1 MSKIN
6 KEGAEVLRT
15 NPSWFESGFHAK
27 TGETLDRAEFEK
39 RIKALKYLSIGSTLG
54 NLHRVQ
60 GRTPLFKLRLSAGK
74 VYKVHADCLVTALLE
89 LVSEGQLQTA
99 ISDQGNKKL
108 SNSTSVITGVQIYL
122 LS

>member
-39 RIKALKYLSIGSTLG
+39 RIKALKYLSEGSTLG
-54 NLHRVQ
+54 NLDKVQ

-99 ISDQGNKKL
+99 ISEQGNKKL
-108 SNSTSVITGVQIYL
+108 SNSTYVMTGVQIYL
-122 LS
+122 MS

>member
-15 NPSWFESGFHAK
+15 NPSWFQSGFHAK
-27 TGETLDRAEFEK
+27 TGETLDRADFEK
-39 RIKALKYLSIGSTLG
+39 RIKALKYLSKGSTLG
-54 NLHRVQ
+54 NLGKVQ

-89 LVSEGQLQTA
+89 LISEGQLQTA
-99 ISDQGNKKL
+99 ISKQGNKKL
-108 SNSTSVITGVQIYL
+108 SNGTSVMTGVQIYL

>member
-15 NPSWFESGFHAK
+15 DPSWFESGYHAK

-39 RIKALKYLSIGSTLG
+39 RVKAMKYLSKGSTLG
-54 NLHRVQ
+54 NLDKVL

-74 VYKVHADCLVTALLE
+74 IYKVHADCMMSALSKLI
-89 LVSEGQLQTA
+89 SEGQLQTA
-99 ISDQGNKKL
+99 VSEKGNKKL
-108 SNSTSVITGVQIYL
+108 SNSTSVMTGVQIYL
-122 LS
+122 MY

>member
-39 RIKALKYLSIGSTLG
+39 RIKALKYLSEGSTLG
-54 NLHRVQ
+54 NLDKVQ

-74 VYKVHADCLVTALLE
+74 VYKVHADCLITALLN
-89 LVSEGQLQTA
+89 LISEGQLQTA

>member
-15 NPSWFESGFHAK
+15 NPSWFQSGFHAK
-27 TGETLDRAEFEK
+27 TGETLNRAEFEQP
-39 RIKALKYLSIGSTLG
+39 IKALKYLSKGSTLG
-54 NLHRVQ
+54 NLGKVQ
-60 GRTPLFKLRLSAGK
+60 GRTSLFKLRLSAGK

-89 LVSEGQLQTA
+89 LISEGQLQTA
-99 ISDQGNKKL
+99 ISEQGNKKL
-108 SNSTSVITGVQIYL
+108 SNGTSVKTGVQIYL

>member
-15 NPSWFESGFHAK
+15 NPSWFESGYHAK
-27 TGETLDRAEFEK
+27 TGETLDRTEFEK
-39 RIKALKYLSIGSTLG
+39 RVKAMKYLSKGSTLG
-54 NLHRVQ
+54 NLDKVQ
-60 GRTPLFKLRLSAGK
+60 GRTPLFKLKLSAGK
-74 VYKVHADCLVTALLE
+74 IYKVHADCLITALLD
-89 LVSEGQLQTA
+89 LISGGQLQTA

-122 LS
+122 LY

>member
-6 KEGAEVLRT
+6 KEGEEVLRT
-15 NPSWFESGFHAK
+15 NPSWFESGYHAK
-27 TGETLDRAEFEK
+27 TGETLDRTEFEK
-39 RIKALKYLSIGSTLG
+39 RVKAMKYLSKGSTLG
-54 NLHRVQ
+54 HLDKVQ
-60 GRTPLFKLRLSAGK
+60 GRTPLFKLKLSAGK
-74 VYKVHADCLVTALLE
+74 IYKVHADCLITALLD
-89 LVSEGQLQTA
+89 LISEGQLQTA

>member
-15 NPSWFESGFHAK
+15 NPSWYQSGFHAK

-39 RIKALKYLSIGSTLG
+39 RIKALKYLSKGSTLG
-54 NLHRVQ
+54 NLDKVQ
-60 GRTPLFKLRLSAGK
+60 GRTSLFKLRLSAGK

-89 LVSEGQLQTA
+89 LISEGQLQTA
-99 ISDQGNKKL
+99 ISEQGNKKL
-108 SNSTSVITGVQIYL
+108 SNSASVMTGVQIYL

>member
-39 RIKALKYLSIGSTLG
+39 RIKALKYLSEGSTLG
-54 NLHRVQ
+54 NLDKVQ

-74 VYKVHADCLVTALLE
+74 VYKVHADCLITALLN
-89 LVSEGQLQTA
+89 L
-99 ISDQGNKKL
+99 ISDL
-108 SNSTSVITGVQIYL
+108 
-122 LS
+122 

>member
-39 RIKALKYLSIGSTLG
+39 RIKALKYLSEGSTLG
-54 NLHRVQ
+54 NLDKVQ

>member
-6 KEGAEVLRT
+6 REGAEVLRT
-15 NPSWFESGFHAK
+15 NPSWFQSGFHAK

-39 RIKALKYLSIGSTLG
+39 RIKALKYLSKGSTLG
-54 NLHRVQ
+54 NLDKIQ
-60 GRTPLFKLRLSAGK
+60 GRASLFKLRLSAGK

-89 LVSEGQLQTA
+89 LISEGQLQTA
-99 ISDQGNKKL
+99 ISEQGNKKL
-108 SNSTSVITGVQIYL
+108 SNGTSVMTGVQIYL